1 MNASFSR
8 DSIFSQ
14 CSFSIASVI
23 WSNHGEKIGRG
34 SAPAGWPAIIAA
46 PLHARD
52 MIFGRRLLES
62 FIKP

>member
-1 MNASFSR
+1 MNASVSR

-34 SAPAGWPAIIAA
+34 SAPAGWPAIAA

-52 MIFGRRLLES
+52 MISGRHLLES